1 MIVMLRLFWSVFLSS
16 FILTF
21 WLTPAG
27 AQSETLRVTVAN
39 LSQDMKLLE
48 QQVKA
53 LRLEIEEMHRE
64 NSQLRSELTKALSN
78 ENSQGLIAN
87 LQESVEAVRRDFR
100 LADEACKS
108 EIITEVA
115 KQLNTLAKETQ
126 AAINAVAEVVGEE
139 PQVRAPIHF
148 SADYPKSGATYTV
161 RFGDTLSKI
170 ARVHGSTIKHIQNA
184 NQIVNPSRDLQVGQ
198 TIFIPIAE

>member
-1 MIVMLRLFWSVFLSS
+1 M
-16 FILTF
+16 LTF

-64 NSQLRSELTKALSN
+64 NSQLRSELKKALSN
-78 ENSQGLIAN
+78 QNGQGQIAN
-87 LQESVEAVRRDFR
+87 LEESVEAVRRDFR
-100 LADEACKS
+100 LADETCKS
-108 EIITEVA
+108 EIITKVA

-126 AAINAVAEVVGEE
+126 AAINAVVEVVGEQ
-139 PQVRAPIHF
+139 PQVSAPIHF
-148 SADYPKSGATYTV
+148 SEDYPKSGATYTV
-161 RFGDTLSKI
+161 RSGDTLSKI